1 MEGPGNPRVFTF
13 CSHLRAQSDL
23 VSSQKAYSMSDR
35 FPPLRP
41 QASAPQKPRSDTRTL
56 PVPAPVDLALL
67 AALVLVA
74 ALALI

>member
-1 MEGPGNPRVFTF
+1 
-13 CSHLRAQSDL
+13 
-23 VSSQKAYSMSDR
+23 MSDR

-41 QASAPQKPRSDTRTL
+41 QASVPQKTRSDTRTL
-56 PVPAPVDLALL
+56 PLPAPVDLALL